1 MINEKQD
8 KEKQIE
14 QKHDEFDDVL
24 DAALAKYAA
33 AEPRAGLDERVL
45 ANLRAERARVTE
57 RACWRWSI
65 VAPLAAIVIVALALA
80 WKSGKQSQI
89 VAQHH
94 PSTTTQAPKEPTKQ
108 TASNSMRDLIPSPER
123 GRMPRTNARGSRLKV
138 VVANSPNLDQPKLDQ
153 FPSPRPLSE
162 GERLLVRYV
171 QNFPQEAEVI
181 AKEQAEFDQ
190 EMEKLNGDQSRKAS
204 SDQEER

>member
-14 QKHDEFDDVL
+14 QKHDEFDDML

-65 VAPLAAIVIVALALA
+65 VAPLARSSLWPWHWLGI
-80 WKSGKQSQI
+80 G
-89 VAQHH
+89 
-94 PSTTTQAPKEPTKQ
+94 QAVTDRC
-108 TASNSMRDLIPSPER
+108 TASSFDHDASSE
-123 GRMPRTNARGSRLKV
+123 RTN
-138 VVANSPNLDQPKLDQ
+138 
-153 FPSPRPLSE
+153 
-162 GERLLVRYV
+162 
-171 QNFPQEAEVI
+171 EADCIE
-181 AKEQAEFDQ
+181 
-190 EMEKLNGDQSRKAS
+190 
-204 SDQEER
+204 